1 LNPNRYRCP
10 ECRTRRTDF
19 ALYVLH
25 CMRCP
30 RKTCACGGYHHPH
43 RPGSPCCV
51 HNPLGTLHAAAR
63 AGESADVLLD
73 IAADIGFD
81 HPGTPSKEC
90 PF

>member
-1 LNPNRYRCP
+1 MNPNRYRCP
-10 ECRTRRTDF
+10 ECGTRRTDF
-19 ALYVLH
+19 TLYVLH

-30 RKTCACGGYHHPH
+30 RKTCDCGAYHYPH
-43 RPGSPCCV
+43 RPGSKCCV
-51 HNPLGTLHAAAR
+51 HNPLSVLHNAAR
-63 AGESADVLLD
+63 AGESSDVLQE